1 MVANANTVKA
11 TETSFRVIEALRE
24 RDGAG
29 VSDLAGDLDL
39 SRSGVHKHLTT
50 LCELGYVRKEGDTY
64 RASDRFFTLGA
75 GIRDSDPLFELSRE
89 SLVELASAM
98 NERVALYVRRG
109 DELTCLYSTADR
121 NKPDRPSPDGARR
134 SLEDSFVGRIVR
146 AQEDGTDPGKAGT
159 DVEELQSIRGHQ
171 IAFETVDG
179 VRRIA
184 MPILG
189 PADAPVGVVVVS
201 GTAERLKGRRVGEDA
216 PGLMVSTIESIES
229 AFEAAETE

>member
-11 TETSFRVIEALRE
+11 SETSFRVIEALVE

-50 LCELGYVRKEGDTY
+50 LCELGYARKDGDTY
-64 RASDRFFTLGA
+64 RADDRFYSLGVRT
-75 GIRDSDPLFELSRE
+75 RDSDGLFEVSHE
-89 SLVELASAM
+89 PLVELASAM
-98 NERVALYVRRG
+98 NERVALYARRD

-121 NKPDRPSPDGARR
+121 NEPGRQSPDGDRR
-134 SLEDSFVGRIVR
+134 PVEGSFVGGVVR
-146 AQEDGTDPGKAGT
+146 TQGQGSESGVFGQNVD
-159 DVEELQSIRGHQ
+159 ELQSIRGHR
-171 IAFETVDG
+171 IAYETVDG

-189 PADAPVGVVVVS
+189 PDDDPVGVVVVS
-201 GTAERLKGRRVGEDA
+201 GTTARLKGRRVGEDA
-216 PGLMVSTIESIES
+216 PGLMVSTIETIES
-229 AFEAAETE
+229 AYAASVGG